1 MNERVSPQ
9 RGAKPL
15 AGGLTTSTVLGEA
28 LRLPD
33 GARFYRCALQVN
45 PFAYL
50 GRHSKQTT
58 FTNEADYNA
67 AIVQKCLDLHIEII
81 AVTDHYR
88 VRHSTGLVEAARAAG
103 IFAFGGFEAST
114 KDGVHFLCLFDPDK
128 DSRLERFI
136 GECGVHD
143 DNDLSLTGNKDCLE
157 LLECARNWG
166 GICIAAHVA
175 NNNGLLQTLK
185 GQPRINVWRS
195 NDLLACATAGPVSA
209 LPPNLRD
216 IIDNSNAEYRRDRPL
231 AVINAQDVDNPEALG
246 ESGSTCLIKMSNPS
260 VEALRQA
267 FLDEESRIR
276 LNSVLPPDPHSEFLG
291 VAWESGGFL
300 EKTSIHF
307 NSNLN
312 VLVGGRGTGK
322 STIIESLRYVLALDP
337 LGEDARKAHES
348 VVKQVLQAGTKI
360 SLLVRSHYPSE
371 CFYTIERTVPNPS
384 VVKDA
389 RGNVLML
396 APRDV
401 VRGVEV
407 FGQHEIAELTKSP
420 EKLTLLL
427 DRFVEQDSST
437 ASRKSRLRADL
448 DRSRA
453 GIANVQREIRLVDE
467 RLAALPNLEETLK
480 RFQEAGLEERLK
492 EKSQLDR
499 EERVLATAGER
510 LDPVRSVYQ
519 ELAGVLSID
528 TAFVSAKAVEG
539 LPNAELLTQAEGI
552 LNRLTERL
560 RLAAQQIAS
569 DIAATE
575 KELATLRANWNLRK
589 DSVEAHYQTL
599 LRELQKS
606 KIDGE
611 EFIRLKRQIE
621 ELRPLRER
629 RDTLT
634 RDLGVYQEQRRNLLD
649 EWENFQGEEY
659 RRLARAA
666 KKVSKKLASRV
677 RAQVIMGGNRGQL
690 EKLLRDEI
698 GGNLATLTERLRT
711 RESLSLRELA
721 QACRDG
727 KEALVSKF
735 SAPPASAE
743 RMALA
748 GPDFFMR
755 IEELELPSTTKIE
768 LNSAPENDP
777 PSWQELDSLSTGQK
791 ATAVLLLLLLESDA
805 PLIVDQPEDDLDN
818 RFITDGVVPT
828 MRREKQHRQ
837 FIFSTHNANIPVL
850 GDAELIVGLDTSV
863 QEGSVHGRTDPT
875 RMGAIDTGPVREL
888 VEEILEGG
896 KTAFE
901 MRRLKY
907 GF

>member
-1 MNERVSPQ
+1 MNQRVLPH
-9 RGAKPL
+9 GGEMPL
-15 AGGLTTSTVLGEA
+15 TSGVTTSIVLNEA

-50 GRHSKQTT
+50 GRNSKQTA
-58 FTNEADYNA
+58 FINEADYNT
-67 AIVQKCLDLHIEII
+67 AIVQKCRDLGIEII

-88 VRHSTGLVEAARAAG
+88 VKHSAGLVQAARAAG
-103 IFAFGGFEAST
+103 IFAFGGFEAVT

-128 DSRLERFI
+128 DSSLERFI
-136 GECGVHD
+136 GECGIHND
-143 DNDLSLTGNKDCLE
+143 DDLSPTGSKDCQA
-157 LLECARNWG
+157 LLECARSWG

-175 NNNGLLQTLK
+175 GNGGLLATLK
-185 GQPRINVWRS
+185 GQPRINAWQA
-195 NDLLACATAGPVSA
+195 NDLLACALAGPVKDA
-209 LPPNLRD
+209 PDNLRD
-216 IIDNSNAEYRRDRPL
+216 ILDNTNAQHHRDRPI
-231 AVINAQDVDNPEALG
+231 AVINAQDVNSPEDL
-246 ESGSTCLIKMSNPS
+246 EKPGSTCFIKMSKIS

-267 FLDEESRIR
+267 FLDAESRIR
-276 LNSVLPPDPHSEFLG
+276 LNSAPPPVPHSEFLG
-291 VAWESGGFL
+291 MSWEAGFL
-300 EKTSIHF
+300 DGAKVHF
-307 NSNLN
+307 NNNLN

-337 LGEDARKAHES
+337 L
-348 VVKQVLQAGTKI
+348 
-360 SLLVRSHYPSE
+360 VRSHHPSE
-371 CFYTIERTVPNPS
+371 RCYTIERTIPNPS
-384 VVKDA
+384 VVKDET
-389 RGNVLML
+389 GKVLVL

-427 DRFVEQDSST
+427 DRFVERDSST
-437 ASRKSRLRADL
+437 ASRKSRMRADL
-448 DRSRA
+448 ERSRA
-453 GIANVQREIRLVDE
+453 GIANVQREIKLVDD
-467 RLAALPNLEETLK
+467 RLAALPSLEETLK

-492 EKSQLDR
+492 EKSQLVR
-499 EERVLATAGER
+499 EERVLTTAGER
-510 LDPVRSVYQ
+510 LDPVRSAYQ
-519 ELAGVLSID
+519 ELAGVVPID
-528 TAFVSAKAVEG
+528 TAFASAKAVEG

-560 RLAAQQIAS
+560 RHTAQQIAN
-569 DIAATE
+569 DITATE
-575 KELATLRANWNLRK
+575 KELAALQANWNLRK

-629 RDTLT
+629 RETLT
-634 RDLGVYQEQRRNLLD
+634 RDLATYQEQRRNLLD

-666 KKVSKKLASRV
+666 KMVSKKLASRV
-677 RAQVIMGGNRGQL
+677 RVEVTMGGNREPL

-698 GGNLATLTERLRT
+698 GGNLAALIERLRT
-711 RESLSLRELA
+711 RESLSLPELA
-721 QACRDG
+721 QTCRSG
-727 KEALVSKF
+727 KEALVTKF
-735 SAPPASAE
+735 AAPSAAAE
-743 RMALA
+743 RIAMA

-768 LNSAPENDP
+768 LNTASENEP
-777 PSWQELDSLSTGQK
+777 PSWQELNSLSTGQK

-828 MRREKQHRQ
+828 MRREKQLRQ

-850 GDAELIVGLDTSV
+850 GDAELIIGLATAV
-863 QEGSVHGRTDPT
+863 QDGSVHGRTDPAY
-875 RMGAIDTGPVREL
+875 MGAIDTGPVREL

>member
-15 AGGLTTSTVLGEA
+15 AGGLTTSTVLCEA

-143 DNDLSLTGNKDCLE
+143 DNDLSPTGNKDCLE

-246 ESGSTCLIKMSNPS
+246 ESGSTCSVKMSKIS

-267 FLDEESRIR
+267 FLDAESRIR
-276 LNSVLPPDPHSEFLG
+276 LNSDPQPEPHSEFLG
-291 VAWESGGFL
+291 VAWEGGFL
-300 EKTSIHF
+300 NGTKVHF
-307 NSNLN
+307 NNNLN

-348 VVKQVLQAGTKI
+348 VVKQVLKPGTKI
-360 SLLVRSHYPSE
+360 SLLVRSHHPSKR
-371 CFYTIERTVPNPS
+371 CYTIERTIPNPS
-384 VVKDA
+384 VVKDET
-389 RGNVLML
+389 GNVLVL

-407 FGQHEIAELTKSP
+407 YGQHEISELTKSP

-427 DRFVEQDSST
+427 DRFVQRDSST
-437 ASRKSRLRADL
+437 ASRKSRLLADL
-448 DRSRA
+448 ERSRA
-453 GIANVQREIRLVDE
+453 GIANVQREIKLVDE
-467 RLAALPNLEETLK
+467 RLAALPSLEETLK

-492 EKSQLDR
+492 EKSQLVR
-499 EERVLATAGER
+499 EERVLTTAGER

-629 RDTLT
+629 RETLM
-634 RDLGVYQEQRRNLLD
+634 RDLAAYQEQRRKLLD
-649 EWENFQGEEY
+649 EWENIKSAEY
-659 RRLARAA
+659 RALEAAARM
-666 KKVSKKLASRV
+666 VSRKLKDRV
-677 RAQVIMGGNRGQL
+677 RVEVLMAGSREPL
-690 EKLLRDEI
+690 EKLLRDTI
-698 GGNLATLTERLRT
+698 GGNLSATIERLR
-711 RESLSLRELA
+711 RSDLSLPDLVARCREG
-721 QACRDG
+721 R
-727 KEALVSKF
+727 EALIKQYGLS
-735 SAPPASAE
+735 SAAADRLTQSGDD
-743 RMALA
+743 L
-748 GPDFFMR
+748 FMR

-768 LNSAPENDP
+768 LNTASEKEI
-777 PSWQELDSLSTGQK
+777 PSWQGLDSLSTGQK

-828 MRREKQHRQ
+828 MRREKQLRQ
-837 FIFSTHNANIPVL
+837 FLFSTHNANIPVL
-850 GDAELIVGLDTSV
+850 GDAELIVGLATDV
-863 QEGSVHGRTDPT
+863 QDSAVHGRTDPAF
-875 RMGAIDTGPVREL
+875 MGAIDTGPVREL

>member
-1 MNERVSPQ
+1 MNEHVSQ
-9 RGAKPL
+9 REGTKPL
-15 AGGLTTSTVLGEA
+15 VSGLTTSTVLNEA
-28 LRLPD
+28 LCLPD
-33 GARFYRCALQVN
+33 GARFYRSALQVN

-50 GRHSKQTT
+50 GRHNKQTS
-58 FTNEADYNA
+58 FTNETDYNA
-67 AIVQKCLDLHIEII
+67 AIVQKCRDLNIEII

-88 VRHSTGLVEAARAAG
+88 VKHSAGLVQAARAAG

-114 KDGVHFLCLFDPDK
+114 KDDVHFLCLFDPDE
-128 DSRLERFI
+128 DSSLERFI
-136 GECGVHD
+136 GDCGVHN
-143 DNDLSLTGNKDCLE
+143 DNDLSPTGNKDCLE
-157 LLECARNWG
+157 LLNCARSWG
-166 GICIAAHVA
+166 GICIAAHVGG
-175 NNNGLLQTLK
+175 NGGLLQTLK
-185 GQPRINVWRS
+185 GQPRINVWKS
-195 NDLLACATAGPVSA
+195 DDLLACALAGPISEA
-209 LPPNLRD
+209 PANLRD
-216 IIDNSNAEYRRDRPL
+216 IIDNSNADYHRNRPI
-231 AVINAQDVDNPEALG
+231 AVINAQDVNSPEDLG
-246 ESGSTCLIKMSNPS
+246 KSGSTCLIKMSRIS

-267 FLDEESRIR
+267 FLDAESRIR
-276 LNSVLPPDPHSEFLG
+276 LNSDPQPVPHSEFLG
-291 VAWESGGFL
+291 IAWEGGFL
-300 EKTSIHF
+300 GGTKVHF
-307 NSNLN
+307 NNNLN

-348 VVKQVLQAGTKI
+348 VVKQVLKPGTKI
-360 SLLVRSHYPSE
+360 SLLVRSHHPSE
-371 CFYTIERTVPNPS
+371 RCYTIERTIPNPS
-384 VVKDA
+384 VVKDET
-389 RGNVLML
+389 GKVLVL

-407 FGQHEIAELTKSP
+407 FGQHEISELTKSP

-427 DRFVEQDSST
+427 DRFVERDSST
-437 ASRKSRLRADL
+437 VSRKSRLRADL
-448 DRSRA
+448 ERSRS

-467 RLAALPNLEETLK
+467 RLAALPSLEETLK

-492 EKSQLDR
+492 EKSQLVR
-499 EERVLATAGER
+499 EERILTTASER
-510 LDPVRSVYQ
+510 LDPVRSAYQ
-519 ELAGVLSID
+519 ELTGVVSID

-539 LPNAELLTQAEGI
+539 LPNAELLTQTEGI

-560 RLAAQQIAS
+560 RLAAQQIAG
-569 DIAATE
+569 DIAGTE

-629 RDTLT
+629 RETLT
-634 RDLGVYQEQRRNLLD
+634 RDLSAYQEQRRKLLD
-649 EWENFQGEEY
+649 EWENIKSAEY
-659 RRLARAA
+659 RALEAAAR
-666 KKVSKKLASRV
+666 KVSRKLRDRV
-677 RAQVIMGGNRGQL
+677 RVDVLMAGAREPL
-690 EKLLRDEI
+690 EKLLRDSI
-698 GGNLATLTERLRT
+698 GGNLSATIERLR
-711 RESLSLRELA
+711 RPDLSLPDLVARCREGRDALVKQYGLSSAAAERLA
-721 QACRDG
+721 QSGDD
-727 KEALVSKF
+727 L
-735 SAPPASAE
+735 
-743 RMALA
+743 
-748 GPDFFMR
+748 FMR

-768 LNSAPENDP
+768 LNTASEKET
-777 PSWQELDSLSTGQK
+777 PSWQGLDSLSTGQK

-828 MRREKQHRQ
+828 MRREKQLRQ
-837 FIFSTHNANIPVL
+837 FLFSTHNANIPVL
-850 GDAELIVGLDTSV
+850 GDAELIIGLTTDI
-863 QEGSVHGRTDPT
+863 QDNAVHGRTDPAF
-875 RMGAIDTGPVREL
+875 MGAIDTGPVREL

>member
-1 MNERVSPQ
+1 MNEHVSQ
-9 RGAKPL
+9 QGGAKPL
-15 AGGLTTSTVLGEA
+15 ASGLTTSTALNEA

-50 GRHSKQTT
+50 GRHNKQTT
-58 FTNEADYNA
+58 FANEADYNA
-67 AIVQKCLDLHIEII
+67 AIVQKCRDLNIEII

-88 VRHSTGLVEAARAAG
+88 VKHSTGLVQAARAAG

-136 GECGVHD
+136 GECGVHND
-143 DNDLSLTGNKDCLE
+143 DDLSPTGNKDCLE
-157 LLECARNWG
+157 LLECARSWG

-175 NNNGLLQTLK
+175 GNNGLLQTLK
-185 GQPRINVWRS
+185 GQPRINVWQS
-195 NDLLACATAGPVSA
+195 DDLLACALAGPVDNA
-209 LPPNLRD
+209 PVGLRD
-216 IIDNSNAEYRRDRPL
+216 IIDNSNGDYRRARPL
-231 AVINAQDVDNPEALG
+231 AVINAQDVDSPEALG
-246 ESGSTCLIKMSNPS
+246 ESGSTCLIKMSNIS

-267 FLDEESRIR
+267 FLDAESRIR
-276 LNSVLPPDPHSEFLG
+276 LNSDLQPVPHSEFLG
-291 VAWESGGFL
+291 MAWEGGFL
-300 EKTSIHF
+300 GGTRVHF
-307 NSNLN
+307 NNNLN

-322 STIIESLRYVLALDP
+322 STIIESLRYALALDP

-348 VVKQVLQAGTKI
+348 VIKQVLQPGTKI
-360 SLLVRSHYPSE
+360 SLLVRSHHPSE
-371 CFYTIERTVPNPS
+371 RCYTIERTIPNPS
-384 VVKDA
+384 VVKDET
-389 RGNVLML
+389 GKVLVL

-407 FGQHEIAELTKSP
+407 FGQHEISELTKYP
-420 EKLTLLL
+420 EKLTRLL
-427 DRFVEQDSST
+427 DRFVEVDSNT

-448 DRSRA
+448 ERSRA
-453 GIANVQREIRLVDE
+453 GVANVQREVKLVDE
-467 RLAALPNLEETLK
+467 RLAALPSLEETLK

-492 EKSQLDR
+492 EKSQLVR
-499 EERVLATAGER
+499 EERVLTTAGER
-510 LDPVRSVYQ
+510 LDPVRSAYQ
-519 ELAGVLSID
+519 ELAGVVPID
-528 TAFVSAKAVEG
+528 TAFASAKAVEG

-560 RLAAQQIAS
+560 RHTAQQIAN
-569 DIAATE
+569 DITATE
-575 KELATLRANWNLRK
+575 KELAALQANWNLRK

-629 RDTLT
+629 RETLT
-634 RDLGVYQEQRRNLLD
+634 RDLATYQEQRRNLLD

-666 KKVSKKLASRV
+666 KMVSKKLASRV
-677 RAQVIMGGNRGQL
+677 RVEVTMGGNREPL

-698 GGNLATLTERLRT
+698 GGNLAALIERLRT
-711 RESLSLRELA
+711 RESLSLPELA
-721 QACRDG
+721 QTCRSG
-727 KEALVSKF
+727 KEALVTKF
-735 SAPPASAE
+735 AAPSAAAE
-743 RMALA
+743 RIAMA

-768 LNSAPENDP
+768 LNTASENEP
-777 PSWQELDSLSTGQK
+777 PSWQELNSLSTGQK

-828 MRREKQHRQ
+828 MRREKQLRQ

-850 GDAELIVGLDTSV
+850 GDAELIIGLATAV
-863 QEGSVHGRTDPT
+863 QDGSVHGRTDPAY
-875 RMGAIDTGPVREL
+875 MGAIDTGPVREL

>member
-1 MNERVSPQ
+1 MNQRVSP
-9 RGAKPL
+9 RGGEIPVV
-15 AGGLTTSTVLGEA
+15 GGLTTSAALNEA

-50 GRHSKQTT
+50 GRHSKQTA
-58 FTNEADYNA
+58 FTSEADYNT
-67 AIVQKCLDLHIEII
+67 AIVQKCLDLGIEII

-88 VRHSTGLVEAARAAG
+88 VKHSADLVQAARAAG

-128 DSRLERFI
+128 DSSLERFI
-136 GECGVHD
+136 GECGIHND
-143 DNDLSLTGNKDCLE
+143 DDLSPTGSKDCLE
-157 LLECARNWG
+157 LLDCARTWG

-175 NNNGLLQTLK
+175 GNGGLLQTLK
-185 GQPRINVWRS
+185 GQPRIKTWRS
-195 NDLLACATAGPVSA
+195 NDLLACALAGPVNDA
-209 LPPNLRD
+209 PDNLRD
-216 IIDNSNAEYRRDRPL
+216 IIDNSNADYRRDRPL
-231 AVINAQDVDNPEALG
+231 AVINAQDVNSPEDL
-246 ESGSTCLIKMSNPS
+246 EKSGSTCLIKMSSVS

-267 FLDEESRIR
+267 FLDAESRIR
-276 LNSVLPPDPHSEFLG
+276 LNSDPQPVPHSEFLG
-291 VAWESGGFL
+291 MAWEGGFL
-300 EKTSIHF
+300 RGTRIHF
-307 NSNLN
+307 NNNLN

-322 STIIESLRYVLALDP
+322 STIIESLRYVLALEP

-348 VVKQVLQAGTKI
+348 VVKQVLQNGTKI
-360 SLLVRSHYPSE
+360 SLLVQSHHPSKR
-371 CFYTIERTVPNPS
+371 CYTIERTIPNPS
-384 VVKDA
+384 VVKDET
-389 RGNVLML
+389 GKVLTL

-407 FGQHEIAELTKSP
+407 FGQHEISELTKSP

-427 DRFVEQDSST
+427 DRFVERDSNT

-448 DRSRA
+448 ERSRA
-453 GIANVQREIRLVDE
+453 GIANVQREIKLVDE
-467 RLAALPNLEETLK
+467 RLAALPSLEETLK

-492 EKSQLDR
+492 EKSQLVR
-499 EERVLATAGER
+499 EERVLTTAGER
-510 LDPVRSVYQ
+510 LNPVRSVHQ
-519 ELAGVLSID
+519 ELVGVVPID

-552 LNRLTERL
+552 LSHLSDRL
-560 RLAAQQIAS
+560 RLAAQQISA
-569 DIAATE
+569 DISATE
-575 KELATLRANWNLRK
+575 KELAALKATWNERK
-589 DSVEAHYQTL
+589 ASVDAHYETL

-629 RDTLT
+629 REALT
-634 RDLGVYQEQRRNLLD
+634 RDLAAYQEQRRNLLD
-649 EWENFQGEEY
+649 EWENLQGEEH
-659 RRLARAA
+659 RRLAHAA
-666 KKVSKKLASRV
+666 RMVTKKLASRV
-677 RAQVIMGGNRGQL
+677 RVEVTMGGNREPL

-698 GGNLATLTERLRT
+698 GGNLAALIEKLRA

-721 QACRDG
+721 HGCRDG
-727 KEALVSKF
+727 KEALVTKF
-735 SAPPASAE
+735 FAPPASAD
-743 RMALA
+743 RLTQ
-748 GPDFFMR
+748 GGDDLFMK

-768 LNSAPENDP
+768 LNTAPEKET
-777 PSWQELDSLSTGQK
+777 PSWQGLDSLSTGQK
-791 ATAVLLLLLLESDA
+791 ATAVLLLLLLESEA

-818 RFITDGVVPT
+818 RFITEGVVPT
-828 MRREKQHRQ
+828 MRREKQLRQ

-850 GDAELIVGLDTSV
+850 GDAELIVGLTTAV
-863 QEGSVHGRTDPT
+863 QDNSVHGRTDPAY
-875 RMGAIDTGPVREL
+875 MGAIDTGPVREL

>member
-9 RGAKPL
+9 GGKPL
-15 AGGLTTSTVLGEA
+15 ISGLTTSTALNEA

-50 GRHSKQTT
+50 GRHNKQTT

-67 AIVQKCLDLHIEII
+67 AIVQKCLELNIEII
-81 AVTDHYR
+81 AVMDHYR
-88 VRHSTGLVEAARAAG
+88 VKHSTGLVQAARAAG

-114 KDGVHFLCLFDPDK
+114 KDGVHFLSLFDPDK
-128 DSRLERFI
+128 DNRLERFI

-143 DNDLSLTGNKDCLE
+143 DDALSPTGNKDCLE
-157 LLECARNWG
+157 LLDCARSWG

-175 NNNGLLQTLK
+175 GNSGGLLQTLK
-185 GQPRINVWRS
+185 GQPRIHVWQS
-195 NDLLACATAGPVSA
+195 EDLLACALAGPVNA
-209 LPPNLRD
+209 APDNLRD
-216 IIDNSNAEYRRDRPL
+216 IIDNSNADYRRDRPL
-231 AVINAQDVDNPEALG
+231 AVINAQDANSPEDL
-246 ESGSTCLIKMSNPS
+246 EKPGSTCLIKMSKIS

-267 FLDEESRIR
+267 FLDAESRIR
-276 LNSVLPPDPHSEFLG
+276 LNSDPQPVPHSEFLG
-291 VAWESGGFL
+291 MAWEGGFL
-300 EKTSIHF
+300 DGTKLHF
-307 NSNLN
+307 NNNLN

-337 LGEDARKAHES
+337 LGEDARKAYES
-348 VVKQVLQAGTKI
+348 VVKQVLKPGTKI
-360 SLLVRSHYPSE
+360 SLLVRSHHPSE
-371 CFYTIERTVPNPS
+371 RCYTIERTIPNPS
-384 VVKDA
+384 VVKDET
-389 RGNVLML
+389 GKVLVL

-407 FGQHEIAELTKSP
+407 FGQHEISELTKSP

-427 DRFVEQDSST
+427 DRFVERDSST
-437 ASRKSRLRADL
+437 ASRKSRLQADL
-448 DRSRA
+448 ERSRS
-453 GIANVQREIRLVDE
+453 GIANVQREIKLVDD
-467 RLAALPNLEETLK
+467 RLAALPSLEETLK

-492 EKSQLDR
+492 EKSQLVR
-499 EERVLATAGER
+499 EERVLTTAGER
-510 LDPVRSVYQ
+510 LDPVRSACQ
-519 ELAGVLSID
+519 ELAGVVPID
-528 TAFVSAKAVEG
+528 TAFASAKAVEG

-560 RLAAQQIAS
+560 RLAAQQIAG
-569 DIAATE
+569 DITATE
-575 KELATLRANWNLRK
+575 KELAALRANWNLRK

-629 RDTLT
+629 RETLT
-634 RDLGVYQEQRRNLLD
+634 RDLAAYQEQRRKLLD
-649 EWENFQGEEY
+649 EWENIKSAEY
-659 RRLARAA
+659 RALEAAAR
-666 KKVSKKLASRV
+666 KVSRKLRERV
-677 RAQVIMGGNRGQL
+677 RVDVLMAGAREPL
-690 EKLLRDEI
+690 ERLLRDTI
-698 GGNLATLTERLRT
+698 GGNLSATIERLR
-711 RESLSLRELA
+711 RPDLSLPDLVARCREGRDALVKQYGLSSAAAERLA
-721 QACRDG
+721 QSGDD
-727 KEALVSKF
+727 L
-735 SAPPASAE
+735 
-743 RMALA
+743 
-748 GPDFFMR
+748 FMR

-768 LNSAPENDP
+768 LNTAPEKEP
-777 PSWQELDSLSTGQK
+777 PSWQELNSLSTGQK

-828 MRREKQHRQ
+828 MRREKQLRQ
-837 FIFSTHNANIPVL
+837 FLFSTHNANIPVL
-850 GDAELIVGLDTSV
+850 GDAELIIGLTTDV
-863 QEGSVHGRTDPT
+863 QDNTVHGRTDPAF
-875 RMGAIDTGPVREL
+875 MGAIDTGPVREL